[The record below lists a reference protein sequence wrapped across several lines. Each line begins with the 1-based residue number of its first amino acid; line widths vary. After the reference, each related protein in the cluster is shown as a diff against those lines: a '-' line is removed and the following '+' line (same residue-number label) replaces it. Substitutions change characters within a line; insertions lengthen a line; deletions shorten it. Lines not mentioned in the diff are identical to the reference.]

1 MPAVYRFRVTFED
14 YDDVYRDIEIKSS
27 QTFEDLHNII
37 QKSVNFDG
45 AQLASFYM
53 SDDNWSKG
61 REITLMNMA
70 DTDDKQE
77 EEDDDDRPKNKKPKP
92 LPMKEAT
99 LADFILDPHQKIY
112 YVFDFMAMWTFFIE
126 LIKIIP
132 GPDKNSYPRVIKSV
146 NEAPKQYGSSTLG
159 AVSEDFDFLDE
170 VAVVTAPVD
179 DEELPEGEEG
189 EESTVDDLDLESPDY
204 LKDQED
210 I

>member
-14 YDDVYRDIEIKSS
+14 YDDVYRDIEIRSN

-37 QKSVNFDG
+37 QKSINFDG

-61 REITLMNMA
+61 QEITLMDM
-70 DTDDKQE
+70 TDPDE
-77 EEDDDDRPKNKKPKP
+77 EQEDDDDGRPKNKKPKP
-92 LPMKEAT
+92 LPMKEAK
-99 LADFILDPHQKIY
+99 LAAFILDPHQKIY

-132 GPDKNSYPRVIKSV
+132 GPDKNAYPRIVKSV
-146 NEAPKQYGSSTLG
+146 HEAPKQYGGSTLG
-159 AVSEDFDFLDE
+159 AVNEDFDFLE
-170 VAVVTAPVD
+170 ETTAIASVD
-179 DEELPEGEEG
+179 DEEDLPEGEEG

-204 LKDQED
+204 LKDQDE